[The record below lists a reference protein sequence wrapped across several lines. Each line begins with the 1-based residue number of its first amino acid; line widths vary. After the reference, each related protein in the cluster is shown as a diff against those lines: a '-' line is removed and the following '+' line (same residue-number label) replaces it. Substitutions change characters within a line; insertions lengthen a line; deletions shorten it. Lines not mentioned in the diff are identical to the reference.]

1 MLTKVRTCMHLL
13 CLILILFQATNLAKS
28 VQNSPQHR
36 DNLRDACERTAS
48 KTLALIQAIKTR
60 WNSHGNCLL
69 RTLFLKKAVKHLCE
83 HTPELTRYE
92 FTKTEWTIMQQLKEP
107 MEVCCLFVHRFRC
120 LPCIQAFI
128 FAMEKVSKGDA
139 SLIWQVIP
147 MIDDLNEMLTTLAL
161 DSTLH
166 KSVRFAAYGARAVL
180 NKYYSK
186 TDDSVIFR
194 VAISK
199 IDCVWRY
206 LEH

>member
-1 MLTKVRTCMHLL
+1 M
-13 CLILILFQATNLAKS
+13 
-28 VQNSPQHR
+28 
-36 DNLRDACERTAS
+36 
-48 KTLALIQAIKTR
+48 ALIRAIKTR

-69 RTLFLKKAVKHLCE
+69 RTLVLKKAVKYLCE

-92 FTKTEWTIMQQLKEP
+92 FTKIEWTIMQQLKEP
-107 MEVCCLFVHRFRC
+107 MEVCHRFIHTFGC
-120 LPCIQAFI
+120 LPSTQAFI
-128 FAMEKVSKGDA
+128 LATEKVSKGDA

-147 MIDDLNEMLTTLAL
+147 MIDDLDEMLTTLSL

-166 KSVRFAAYGARAVL
+166 KSVRFAAYGAQAVL

-199 IDCVWRY
+199 INCV
-206 LEH
+206 